1 MSVMVCAQQ
10 SMSQAIVIVNNSK
23 QVSTIKKIPRR
34 RIDAEDRS
42 ADPILRSGKRV
53 A

>member
-1 MSVMVCAQQ
+1 MDHGNTNVGGNT
-10 SMSQAIVIVNNSK
+10 IVIVNNSK

-34 RIDAEDRS
+34 RVDAEDRS